1 MKSHFLVFFVFL
13 LWEVG
18 CTNMKIIDKNELHLM
33 NFKDYKE
40 YYITDING
48 TKYHLGSFSMKV
60 LNDTLFAKGLKI
72 NLDKSELFDGTIP
85 VSHINKIEA
94 PEIDSAGTF
103 LVVFGTTILIVT
115 IVLLSSIS
123 FGN

>member
-1 MKSHFLVFFVFL
+1 MLISIL
-13 LWEVG
+13 LNTA
-18 CTNMKIIDKNELHLM
+18 CSIIKIIDKNELHLM

-40 YYITDING
+40 YYIPDING

-60 LNDTLFAKGLKI
+60 LNDTLFAKSLKT

-103 LVVFGTTILIVT
+103 LLVFGTTILILT

>member
-40 YYITDING
+40 YYITDISG
-48 TKYHLGSFSMKV
+48 TKYHFGSLSMKV
-60 LNDTLFAKGLKI
+60 LNDTLIAKGLKI

-103 LVVFGTTILIVT
+103 LLVFGTTILIVT